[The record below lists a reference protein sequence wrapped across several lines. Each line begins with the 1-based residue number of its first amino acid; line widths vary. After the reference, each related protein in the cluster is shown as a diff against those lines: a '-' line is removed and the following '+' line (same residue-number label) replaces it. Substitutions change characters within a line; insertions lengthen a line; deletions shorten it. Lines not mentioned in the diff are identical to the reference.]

1 MSKAQHRGLDL
12 RTILERYKRAAGIFT
27 CLFLIAL
34 NLASLYLVVD
44 LMSYDEMVGY
54 LSGGEIKY
62 SGIRHFIYVLLAI
75 LVNILF
81 IFFVTCGW
89 LAGKKAGP

>member
-1 MSKAQHRGLDL
+1 MSKARRQGLDL
-12 RTILERYKRAAGIFT
+12 RIILERYKRSAGVFT
-27 CLFLIAL
+27 CLLLIAL

-44 LMSYDEMVGY
+44 LMSYDEIVGY

-62 SGIRHFIYVLLAI
+62 SGIRHFIYVLVAI
-75 LVNILF
+75 LINILF

-89 LAGKKAGP
+89 LARKKASP

>member
-1 MSKAQHRGLDL
+1 M
-12 RTILERYKRAAGIFT
+12 ERYKRSAGVFT

-34 NLASLYLVVD
+34 NLASLYLVAD

-62 SGIRHFIYVLLAI
+62 SGIRHFIYVLVAI
-75 LVNILF
+75 LINILF

-89 LAGKKAGP
+89 LAKKKAGP

>member
-1 MSKAQHRGLDL
+1 MSKARRLGV
-12 RTILERYKRAAGIFT
+12 ILHILAQRYKKSAGIFT
-27 CLFLIAL
+27 CVILIAL
-34 NLASLYLVVD
+34 NLASLYLVID
-44 LMSYDEMVGY
+44 LMSYDEVVGY

-89 LAGKKAGP
+89 LARKKAGP